1 MNGCKSLCNSG
12 SVSAPTENSRID
24 LHHDI
29 GLVARLRRRWYAHAS
44 LVAQEDNLQS
54 VGGGARLPAVRSK
67 GIVVGQLDDLI
78 AEALPQLGH
87 VSAGGSVEA
96 RVDPLDCMLGR
107 DFSRFRL
114 TFRGALA
121 ANSCA
126 MRPRNPGSELSMPT
140 MDDEVRALVA
150 AWPNSIPRPSSRT
163 AFAEANSVLP
173 RTWTW
178 ITPASATV

>member
-1 MNGCKSLCNSG
+1 MVGRPLHRRAVRGARRAHRSQMDSEWLQELVQFGVGKR
-12 SVSAPTENSRID
+12 PTENSRID

-29 GLVARLRRRWYAHAS
+29 GLVARLWRRWYAHAS

-121 ANSCA
+121 ANSSRDA
-126 MRPRNPGSELSMPT
+126 AAQSGQ
-140 MDDEVRALVA
+140 RAFDA
-150 AWPNSIPRPSSRT
+150 HDG
-163 AFAEANSVLP
+163 
-173 RTWTW
+173 
-178 ITPASATV
+178 